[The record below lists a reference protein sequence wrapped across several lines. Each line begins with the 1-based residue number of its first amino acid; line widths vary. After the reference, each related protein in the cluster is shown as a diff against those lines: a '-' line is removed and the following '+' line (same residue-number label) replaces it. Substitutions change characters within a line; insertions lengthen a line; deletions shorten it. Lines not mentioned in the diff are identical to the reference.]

1 MTTDEEY
8 LDNLLKS
15 LTENEQQIKTME
27 ETLNEMTRST
37 ANGEAF
43 SMPSEKFSDSQ
54 DTDDNA
60 QEGLDTFDS
69 DLFGNEQIVS
79 ADEVSNEESAEDDIF
94 ADFFAEALSGE
105 EENAQEDS
113 ELQSS
118 TDSTE
123 AFEQEKGALDENEE
137 WQSGLD
143 DLLAKADEQVSD
155 DDISVSEDNMDM
167 ADFIDNI
174 DNVDADL
181 EGIDGLLKKEDS
193 GAANDDMLAML
204 EGADALAGN
213 IENSSDGVKESET
226 EDNASP
232 ETGEEG
238 IEEEKEKPAKKKL
251 FSRDKTKKKEK
262 KEKSSK
268 KQEEEENPDLGILD
282 EKPSFLMKFLDFL
295 TREENEGSESDE
307 ILDKINKENEKKQKK
322 EDKKRKKAEKKK
334 GKSDE
339 VLDEE
344 EEDAENNK
352 KKKKKEKKKKEKKE
366 KEPKEEPKEKPVKI
380 LSKRNLLVLI
390 AACATLLGSIFALS
404 TFLTEY
410 SDRQNARQAF
420 YEGDYEEA
428 YRLFYNRNLNNSDN
442 VIYNKV
448 KIVLTIDRKLKSYEN
463 NLALDRELEA
473 VDALMRGVGCYQNLQ
488 GIDEYDVR
496 SEVDAIYQQICSIL
510 ENKYGITPEEA
521 LEINAYDNDIYT
533 QKLVSIVNGT
543 EFVMPGEE
551 VEEIEEDLPP
561 QDILPEE
568 EEIINF

>member
-54 DTDDNA
+54 DTDNKA

-69 DLFGNEQIVS
+69 DLLGNEQIVS

-118 TDSTE
+118 TE
-123 AFEQEKGALDENEE
+123 ASEQEKGSLDENEE

-155 DDISVSEDNMDM
+155 DDISVSEDNMDV

-174 DNVDADL
+174 DDVDADL
-181 EGIDGLLKKEDS
+181 EEIDGLLKKEDS
-193 GAANDDMLAML
+193 DTANDDMLAML
-204 EGADALAGN
+204 EGADTDTLAGN
-213 IENSSDGVKESET
+213 IETSSDGVNESKT
-226 EDNASP
+226 EDNSNP

-238 IEEEKEKPAKKKL
+238 LEEEKEKPAKKKF

-268 KQEEEENPDLGILD
+268 KQEEEETPDLGILD
-282 EKPSFLMKFLDFL
+282 EKPSFLMRFLDFL

-322 EDKKRKKAEKKK
+322 EEKKRKKAEKKK

-339 VLDEE
+339 ALNEE
-344 EEDAENNK
+344 EEDAEDNK

-366 KEPKEEPKEKPVKI
+366 KKPEEAPKEKPVKI

-473 VDALMRGVGCYQNLQ
+473 VDALMRGVSCYQTLQ

-496 SEVDAIYQQICSIL
+496 GEVDAIYQQICSIL

-521 LEINAYDNDIYT
+521 LEINTYENDIYT

-561 QDILPEE
+561 QDVLPEE
-568 EEIINF
+568 EEIISF

>member
-69 DLFGNEQIVS
+69 DLFGNEQIVP

-181 EGIDGLLKKEDS
+181 EEIDGLLKKEDS

-213 IENSSDGVKESET
+213 IENSSDGVKEIET

-307 ILDKINKENEKKQKK
+307 ILDKINN
-322 EDKKRKKAEKKK
+322 
-334 GKSDE
+334 
-339 VLDEE
+339 
-344 EEDAENNK
+344 
-352 KKKKKEKKKKEKKE
+352 
-366 KEPKEEPKEKPVKI
+366 
-380 LSKRNLLVLI
+380 
-390 AACATLLGSIFALS
+390 
-404 TFLTEY
+404 
-410 SDRQNARQAF
+410 
-420 YEGDYEEA
+420 
-428 YRLFYNRNLNNSDN
+428 
-442 VIYNKV
+442 
-448 KIVLTIDRKLKSYEN
+448 
-463 NLALDRELEA
+463 
-473 VDALMRGVGCYQNLQ
+473 
-488 GIDEYDVR
+488 
-496 SEVDAIYQQICSIL
+496 
-510 ENKYGITPEEA
+510 
-521 LEINAYDNDIYT
+521 
-533 QKLVSIVNGT
+533 
-543 EFVMPGEE
+543 
-551 VEEIEEDLPP
+551 
-561 QDILPEE
+561 
-568 EEIINF
+568 